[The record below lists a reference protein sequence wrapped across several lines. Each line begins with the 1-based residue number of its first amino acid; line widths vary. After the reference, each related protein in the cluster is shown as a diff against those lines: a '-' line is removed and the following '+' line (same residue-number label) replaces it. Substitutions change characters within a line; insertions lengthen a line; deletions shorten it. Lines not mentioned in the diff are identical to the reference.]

1 MPDRIRFVALALLAA
16 ASLSAG
22 AAPPA
27 APTLVYPAGTTP
39 TITPYFQ
46 WNVATGATSY
56 ELLVQNTQG
65 VAGDFR
71 FPASACGT
79 YCYATPSAPACVGT
93 TTCPFLQSGMTY
105 AWFVRAS
112 NADGTSAW
120 SAGNTILVEG
130 PPTLLSP
137 AEGSSTST
145 TPSFAWR
152 TMDAVH
158 DFLVIEDLQ
167 SSGFLDSPLSHACAP
182 VAGTALQECS
192 ADPLAPL
199 LAGHRYAW
207 YVDNNLGRSATF
219 HFTVEGPTPVP
230 VAPVLFAPAD
240 RGFTSTT
247 PRYDWQ
253 ASFGATSYYLL
264 VQNTEGVAVGRSVS
278 PMEAGCAG
286 GTTCS
291 FTPPDALV
299 YGKQYNAF
307 VNASNASGTS
317 AWSEGHAFRVMIG
330 GTPSPVSPSGT
341 VATSTPTFSWTS
353 PLPGPYVLLVQGDA
367 APLIYES
374 ISPACTF
381 SSDTYRCSYKPA
393 TSLPGGA
400 SYYWR
405 VANGAGWSDSWI
417 FTVPLPPGVVPATPV
432 PASPLG
438 TIPAGTPYIWRI
450 SGGATEYDVLVQNT
464 TGVAGFRTVRASD
477 ACETSADCELDET
490 FPLTPGVPYNWF
502 VRARNAAG
510 SSGWSGAMSITV
522 TSGAP
527 PAAPA
532 LVAPSGSVPPS
543 PVFTWIPVAGATRYS
558 LLVQNTTGIW
568 GSMEVD
574 AAAAGCGSG
583 TCTAAATFTLPASSV
598 FNWFVKA
605 YGLGGPGPGAWG
617 GPLVISTP

>member
-1 MPDRIRFVALALLAA
+1 MSNRIHRVVLAVLAI

-27 APTLVYPAGTTP
+27 APTLVFPAGTTP
-39 TITPYFQ
+39 TTMPYFQ
-46 WNVATGATSY
+46 WNVSADATSY

-71 FPASACGT
+71 FPASSSCAT
-79 YCYATPSAPACVGT
+79 YCFATPSAPTCVGT
-93 TTCPFLQSGMTY
+93 TTCPFLESGMTY

-112 NADGTSAW
+112 NADGTSDW

-130 PPTLLSP
+130 APTLRGP
-137 AEGSSTST
+137 ASDSMTSA
-145 TPSFAWR
+145 TPQFVWR
-152 TMDAVH
+152 TVDAVH
-158 DFLVIEDLQ
+158 DFLVIQDLQ
-167 SSGFLDSPLSHACAP
+167 DSGFLDSPLSHACVP
-182 VAGTALQECS
+182 VAGTALMECS
-192 ADPLAPL
+192 ASLSAPL
-199 LAGHRYAW
+199 LAGHSYAW
-207 YVDNNLGRSATF
+207 YVDDNLGRSATSR
-219 HFTVEGPTPVP
+219 FTVTGPTPVP
-230 VAPVLFAPAD
+230 VPPTLFNPAD
-240 RGFTSTT
+240 RGITSTT

-264 VQNTEGVAVGRSVS
+264 VQNTAGVAVSRSVTA
-278 PMEAGCAG
+278 MEAGCASAS
-286 GTTCS
+286 TCS
-291 FTPPDALV
+291 FTPPGALV

-317 AWSEGHAFRVMIG
+317 AWSAGHAFQVLIG
-330 GTPSPVSPSGT
+330 GTPSLVSPSGT
-341 VATSTPTFSWTS
+341 VAASTPTFSWTS
-353 PLPGPYVLLVQGDA
+353 PLPGPYVLLVQGE

-381 SSDTYRCSYKPA
+381 SSDTYHCSYKPA
-393 TSLPGGA
+393 TPLAGGA
-400 SYYWR
+400 SYNWQ
-405 VANGAGWSDSWI
+405 VANGAGWSAAWI
-417 FTVPLPPGVVPATPV
+417 FTIPAPAGTLPATPV

-450 SGGATEYDVLVQNT
+450 AAGATEYDVVVQNT

-477 ACETSADCELDET
+477 VCETAGDCELDET
-490 FPLTPGVPYNWF
+490 FALTPGVPYNWF

-510 SSGWSGAMSITV
+510 ASEWSGAMAITV

-527 PAAPA
+527 PAAPT
-532 LVAPSGSVPPS
+532 LVAPSGAVPPS

-558 LLVQNTTGIW
+558 LLVQNTAGIW

-583 TCTAAATFTLPASSV
+583 TCTVAAAFTLPAASL

-605 YGLGGPGPGAWG
+605 YGLGGPGAWG
-617 GPLVISTP
+617 GPLVITTP